1 MPGMVKGGLVKSAQ
15 RPRVNQELMSLGLCL
30 NLASVTSQ
38 YLMVYCWLM
47 TYSLSGKGGIVL
59 VPNS

>member
-38 YLMVYCWLM
+38 YLMVYRWLM